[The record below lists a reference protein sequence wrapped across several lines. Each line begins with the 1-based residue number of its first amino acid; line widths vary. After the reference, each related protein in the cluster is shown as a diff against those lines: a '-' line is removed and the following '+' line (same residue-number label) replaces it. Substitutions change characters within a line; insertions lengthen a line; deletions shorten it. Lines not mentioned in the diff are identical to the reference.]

1 MSTLFRWDR
10 GRESSPAD
18 MFKAVYDPDD
28 DGSVKSADAVPW
40 TGVTGKPSNYPAE
53 AHNLLSAGHGDT
65 LAASVA
71 AGDLL
76 IGNSTPKWARLA
88 KGSLGQVLRMGASL
102 PEWISDDG
110 WIPRSE
116 TWTRLS
122 NTTFRVS
129 SNQTAIFT
137 PGTKI
142 KVTQTSTK
150 YFYVVSS
157 SYSSPNTTVTI
168 TGGSDYSLTASPT
181 ERWISYVANPQGFP
195 HWFNWTPTI
204 TGYSTPPSGGVYRF
218 RINGRTVFCVI
229 REPNNGISNAT
240 TLTISVPVA
249 PINITNLLWLYPAAM
264 TDNGASMTTYGRAVV
279 AGTSSEIVFGINPA
293 VPGGFTASEG
303 KRVAACDIW
312 YEI

>member
-88 KGSLGQVLRMGASL
+88 KGSRGQVLRMGASL

-122 NTTFRVS
+122 NTTFRVTG
-129 SNQTAIFT
+129 NLTADF
-137 PGTKI
+137 PAGAKI
-142 KVTQTSTK
+142 KVTQTTTK
-150 YFYVVSS
+150 YFYVVGA
-157 SYSSPNTTVTI
+157 SYSSPYTTVTI

-181 ERWISYVANPQGFP
+181 ARWCSYAVTPQGFP
-195 HWFNWTPTI
+195 GWFNYSPGSTTGWVSPTYHFCRFLCIGRGLWVNVRVTGTSNSATTNFALPVSAASIYGTAEAFNGACGYAQDAGVGLTTPAYWSINSGGTVVNFYKDFSAAGF
-204 TGYSTPPSGGVYRF
+204 TPSGTKLIMAEF
-218 RINGRTVFCVI
+218 
-229 REPNNGISNAT
+229 S
-240 TLTISVPVA
+240 
-249 PINITNLLWLYPAAM
+249 
-264 TDNGASMTTYGRAVV
+264 
-279 AGTSSEIVFGINPA
+279 
-293 VPGGFTASEG
+293 
-303 KRVAACDIW
+303 
-312 YEI
+312 YEW